1 LIPHFVIAGLD
12 PADSPF
18 PLQQIP
24 STPVQCKEAGV
35 AAQQKAAPMRLQL
48 CTWPEVEAYL
58 KTSNGIIIP
67 IGSTEQHG
75 PTGFIGTD
83 ALCPELIA
91 QGIGERLGAMVAPT
105 IAVGMAQHHLGFP
118 GSVTLRPSTLMAV
131 IQDTVNSLAR
141 HGFDRFFFLNGHGG
155 NIATASAAF
164 SEVYAESSLGTAG
177 HNRPSL
183 RCRLHNWWDCAGVKQ
198 ISAECFAEAEGSHA
212 TASEVSLTY
221 YGYPEDGARVY
232 RAALTPRIA
241 PDGPIYDAGDY
252 RRRFADGRIGSD
264 PTLATAEIGRRLY
277 EAAVGEVSIAYE
289 SFLTED

>member
-1 LIPHFVIAGLD
+1 M
-12 PADSPF
+12 
-18 PLQQIP
+18 
-24 STPVQCKEAGV
+24 K
-35 AAQQKAAPMRLQL
+35 LQL
-48 CTWPEVEAYL
+48 CTWQEVEAYL
-58 KTSNGIIIP
+58 KGSTGIIIP

-91 QGIGERLGAMVAPT
+91 HGIGDRLGSMVAPT
-105 IAVGMAQHHLGFP
+105 ISVGMAQHHLGFA

-155 NIATASAAF
+155 NIATATAAF

-183 RCRLHNWWDCAGVKQ
+183 RCKLQNWWDCAGVKA
-198 ISAECFAEAEGSHA
+198 ISAEHFAEAEGQHA

-221 YGYPEDGARVY
+221 YGYPEHGERV
-232 RAALTPRIA
+232 RQADTHPRIA
-241 PDGPIYDAGDY
+241 PVGPIYDAEDY
-252 RRRFADGRIGSD
+252 RRRFPDGRIGSD
-264 PTLATAEIGRRLY
+264 PKLATPEIGGLLF
-277 EAAVGEVSIAYE
+277 EAAVSEISVFYQDFLGEI
-289 SFLTED
+289 